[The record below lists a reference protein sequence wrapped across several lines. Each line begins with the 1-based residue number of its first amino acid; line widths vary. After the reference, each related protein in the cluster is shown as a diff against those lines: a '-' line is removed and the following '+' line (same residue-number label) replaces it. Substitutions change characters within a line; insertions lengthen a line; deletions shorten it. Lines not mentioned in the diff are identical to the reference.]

1 MPGMREPAVSG
12 SPGPTST
19 AADATLAGRLRTL
32 ANLNRLVSSSLD
44 IGEVLAE
51 LARAAAT
58 LMNATF
64 VSFSVADDATRVLEV
79 GGFSDPVVGA
89 DLPFRRRRY
98 DEGVVGWVATNR
110 QPLDVPDVFNDPRV
124 SAPNFCRR
132 HGLTSF
138 YGLPIL
144 LDDTLLGVL
153 SLTGRAPFRFT
164 PDDHELLDGFAAQAA
179 AAIRNA
185 RLYHDTQ
192 QRLQQTRAVLTVA
205 QSLSSSLDATEIARR
220 AAREVTRFLGGDT
233 SIFFEIDETS
243 SFGLPIAGYRIPPHL
258 LDPNY
263 RVAVRGL
270 PSFFTGTRQPIATA
284 DVPNDPR
291 LDHPAF
297 RALSVTPQS
306 MLYAPVVFRGRVT
319 GALVTYWWTAS
330 HAVTDDEI
338 QVVVTVAQQ
347 LLLALQNARL
357 YEEQERR
364 RREAEVTAD
373 IARAIGESADVDTIL
388 THVATGALEL
398 CQADTARIA
407 LEDGGAGEV
416 VSRCWLGG
424 RYTDAEP
431 LRIAPGQ
438 GSGGQVLRT
447 RAPFRTSDY
456 LEDSRIGKDFHAI
469 AEREGIHAQLVVPI
483 EAGGGLE
490 GLFYVSRRSTRA
502 FTARDEAGLLRLAGH
517 VCLALAHARQ
527 AAREQESRAR
537 VEASEKALRESAER
551 FRSIMDAASDAI
563 IVSDRHGRI
572 VSWNRGAQAMF
583 GYAESEILGRPLSV
597 LMPERHHR
605 AHAEGLGRFMATGQ
619 SRIVGSSVELE
630 GMRKDGSEFPL
641 ELSLASWTTAGE
653 RFVSGILRDVT
664 ERKRAEEA
672 LRQSEER
679 LRHAQ
684 KMEAV
689 GRLAGGIAH
698 DFNNLLTVIGG
709 RAEILRARVAA
720 DVRSHAEII
729 RESTARAAALTRQL
743 LVFSRKQVMEA
754 VSLDLN
760 DVVRGMT
767 GILTGVLAE
776 SIEFV
781 FTPDPELGRVTA
793 DRGQIEQVIMNLV
806 VNARDAMAGGG
817 RLDIATANVTIDDA
831 PSLRRPDLRAGRYV
845 ALTVTDTGCGMSA
858 EVQAHIFEPFFTT
871 KPPDKGTGLGLATAY
886 GVVKQSGGDIVV
898 DSAPGQGTVF
908 SIYLP
913 RSDQTVVA
921 GSTAALVAVETRGIE
936 TVLLVEDEPEVAHL
950 VEDILR
956 DHGYTVLSATRPS
969 DALALAERSAG
980 AIDLLLTDVV
990 LPEMSGPDLAARL
1003 AVLRPHLAHLPVL
1016 YMSGYPDATRAAHG
1030 QFTRGLKLL
1039 LKPFTAQE
1047 LTTRV
1052 RSVLERRPPEST

>member
-1 MPGMREPAVSG
+1 MPGMPEPDASPSVRPP
-12 SPGPTST
+12 SPGDGES
-19 AADATLAGRLRTL
+19 TLAGRLRAL
-32 ANLNRLVSSSLD
+32 AHLSRLVSSSLQ
-44 IGEVLAE
+44 IGEVLTE

-64 VSFSVADDATRVLEV
+64 VSFSVADDGARVLEV

-98 DEGVVGWVATNR
+98 DEGVAGWVATHR

-138 YGLPIL
+138 YGVPIL
-144 LDDTLLGVL
+144 LDGTLLGVL

-164 PDDHELLDGFAAQAA
+164 ADDRELLDTFAAQGAV
-179 AAIRNA
+179 AIRNA
-185 RLYHDTQ
+185 RLYHDME

-220 AAREVTRFLGGDT
+220 AAREVTRFLGADT
-233 SIFFEIDETS
+233 SIFFDIDETS
-243 SFGLPIAGYRIPPHL
+243 DYGVPIAGYRIPPHL

-263 RVAVRGL
+263 RIAVRGL
-270 PSFFTGTRQPIATA
+270 PSFFTEARQPIASD

-291 LDHPAF
+291 LDHPAI
-297 RALSVTPQS
+297 RALPVVPQS
-306 MLYAPVVFRGRVT
+306 MLYAPVVFRGRTT

-330 HAVTDDEI
+330 HPVTDDEI

-373 IARAIGESADVDTIL
+373 IARAIGESLDVDAIL
-388 THVATGALEL
+388 GRVAAGALEL
-398 CQADTARIA
+398 CQADTAQIA
-407 LEDGGAGEV
+407 LEDRTSGEM
-416 VSRCWLGG
+416 VSRCWLGA
-424 RYTDAEP
+424 RHPHAVP
-431 LRIAPGQ
+431 LRVGPGR
-438 GSGGQVLRT
+438 GSGGQVLVT
-447 RAPFRTSDY
+447 RAPFRTADY
-456 LEDSRIGKDFHAI
+456 LEDPRISQDFRAV
-469 AEREGIHAQLVVPI
+469 AEREGIRAQLVVPI
-483 EAGGGLE
+483 EAGGDIS
-490 GLFYVSRRSTRA
+490 GLFYVSRRATRV
-502 FTARDEAGLLRLAGH
+502 FTGRDEAGLVRLAGH
-517 VCLALAHARQ
+517 VALALAHARQ

-551 FRSIMDAASDAI
+551 FRSIMEAASDAI
-563 IVSDRHGRI
+563 IVSDGDGRI
-572 VSWNRGAQAMF
+572 VSWNRGAQGMF
-583 GYAESEILGRPLSV
+583 GYPESEVLGRPLSI
-597 LMPERHHR
+597 LMPERHRR
-605 AHAEGLGRFMATGQ
+605 AHAEGFGRFMTTGEA
-619 SRIVGSSVELE
+619 RIMGSPVELE

-641 ELSLASWTTAGE
+641 ELSLASWTTARG
-653 RFVSGILRDVT
+653 RFVSGILRDVS

-709 RAEILRARVAA
+709 RAEILHARVPAET
-720 DVRSHAEII
+720 RGHTEII

-743 LVFSRKQVMEA
+743 LIFSRKQVLEA

-767 GILTGVLAE
+767 GILHGVLAE

-817 RLDIATANVTIDDA
+817 RLDIVTANVFVDEPT
-831 PSLRRPDLRAGRYV
+831 SRRQPDLRPGRYV
-845 ALTVTDTGCGMSA
+845 ALTVADTGCGMTP

-886 GVVKQSGGDIVV
+886 GVIKQSGGDIVV
-898 DSAPGQGTVF
+898 DSRPGEGSSFT
-908 SIYLP
+908 IYLP
-913 RSDQTVVA
+913 RSDRTVLA
-921 GSTAALVAVETRGIE
+921 GTTAAFVAVDTRGTE
-936 TVLLVEDEPEVAHL
+936 TILLVEDEQEVARL
-950 VEDILR
+950 VQDILR
-956 DHGYTVLSATRPS
+956 DHGYTVLLATRPS
-969 DALALAERSAG
+969 DALALAERYPG
-980 AIDLLLTDVV
+980 AIDLLVTDVV

-1003 AVLRPHLAHLPVL
+1003 AMLHPHLAHLPVL

-1030 QFTRGLKLL
+1030 QFSRGPKLL

-1047 LTTRV
+1047 LTARV
-1052 RSVLERRPPEST
+1052 RGVLERRSLG